1 MPSLP
6 SIANIN
12 PYSNAA
18 IFKKEVSFSTQDEI
32 TGQSIT
38 EGYNVNGPFHTSI
51 TAIPLAGGTK
61 FVVPLTSDTGS
72 GAPFLKFHFPNGT
85 DSNKMYVTFAVK
97 NSRMVDGY
105 YDYTTGIPA
114 TYRTKLKSFIITG
127 QNGQPLY
134 TALQLQ
140 NLSGPR
146 SKEIRFTT
154 YGSSTNKPAEAVTF
168 YVTIKAVFTPNTI
181 QAGSGSAV
189 LTPSGG
195 GGTTTTTTPST
206 GLPISGFPS
215 GTVTAS
221 PNTNFQTR

>member
-38 EGYNVNGPFHTSI
+38 EGYTVNGPFHTSI

-97 NSRMVDGY
+97 NSRMADGY

-127 QNGQPLY
+127 QNGQPIY
-134 TALQLQ
+134 TPLQLQ

-168 YVTIKAVFTPNTI
+168 YVTIKAIFTPNAIVSQPAT
-181 QAGSGSAV
+181 GPVV
-189 LTPSGG
+189 LTPSSGG
-195 GGTTTTTTPST
+195 GTTTTTPST
-206 GLPISGFPS
+206 GIPISGFP
-215 GTVTAS
+215 GVVAPPT
-221 PNTNFQTR
+221 NQNFQTR